1 MRTNEMGKAIR
12 VLPHNRTATI
22 QCLNSIRLPTNKPA
36 LPVLYFHEGDIERND
51 FNRRG
56 FVVVEDHL
64 EFSRIR
70 FVFAIRMK
78 LGRALLRFPWRP
90 FQPKP
95 VDFADHRVARAAKF
109 RADLARRF
117 LVLEQDFEPFDI
129 LLCPWEFGMFEPG
142 LTFISDVIDPRLIH
156 G

>member
-1 MRTNEMGKAIR
+1 MCCNKMSQTIRTFI
-12 VLPHNRTATI
+12 HNRTAAI
-22 QCLNSIRLPTNKPA
+22 QCLNSIRLSANEPA

-51 FNRRG
+51 FDRRG

-64 EFSRIR
+64 EFSRIW

-78 LGRALLRFPWRP
+78 LGRALLRFPYRP

-95 VDFADHRVARAAKF
+95 VDFADHRAARAAKF
-109 RADLARRF
+109 RADLSRRF

-129 LLCPWEFGMFEPG
+129 LLCPWEFGALEPG
-142 LTFISDVIDPRLIH
+142 FTFISDPIEPRRVH